1 MPFKCHVGTCFFLA
15 HLSVAEVRASG
26 GCLYN
31 LSAKLSNIKIS
42 SILSQAA
49 FSKQSCIELLA
60 KKIEEKKQKR
70 KKKAGLAY

>member
-15 HLSVAEVRASG
+15 HLSVAGVRASG
-26 GCLYN
+26 CCLYN
-31 LSAKLSNIKIS
+31 LSAKLSKTKIS

-60 KKIEEKKQKR
+60 KKIEGKK
-70 KKKAGLAY
+70 KKKAGLSY